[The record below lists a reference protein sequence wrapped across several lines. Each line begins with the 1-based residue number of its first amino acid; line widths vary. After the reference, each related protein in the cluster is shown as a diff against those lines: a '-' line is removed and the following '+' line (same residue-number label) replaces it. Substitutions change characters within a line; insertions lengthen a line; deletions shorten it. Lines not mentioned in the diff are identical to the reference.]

1 VKIDL
6 IVFPM
11 HDWIKCEKEG
21 FRTRDAHLIK
31 CFEKNKNIDKILVV
45 DRPVTLPE
53 MFLKKRFWRVRN
65 GKVIKKRS
73 SSFLTK
79 VSEKIYV
86 LDTFS
91 YQVIQPLIYKR
102 DWWDYIFRRSEI
114 IKKINDAISFLNLE
128 NKVLFLWTPMSTGV
142 IGKLGEQIV
151 AFDTLDNWVKHP
163 EMKDKRGW
171 IKRGYEIIKDRADV
185 IFANSKETQKFM
197 SNPKTNPIFIPNG
210 VDKDF
215 FQIKEN
221 KIPKDL
227 KNIAKPIIG
236 YAGKIAKRLDVNLV
250 SFIAKELPNMSFV
263 FIGQLLD
270 KKWVDP
276 LFKFKNIYFLGDKH
290 YKQLPYYLANFNVC
304 IIPHNVWS
312 FKSGENS
319 IKLYEY
325 LSAGKPTVST
335 NIPGVDIFKD
345 NITVANNKEEFL
357 AGIIYYLEKIKSDT
371 GLSDRLKDIIKKEY
385 TWEAKADFMMNRII
399 KYFYKINRNNKL

>member
-1 VKIDL
+1 MKIDL

-11 HDWIKCEKEG
+11 HDWVKCEKEG

-53 MFLKKRFWRVRN
+53 ILLKKKFWRVRK
-65 GKVIKKRS
+65 GKAIKKRS

-86 LDTFS
+86 LDIFS

-114 IKKINDAISFLNLE
+114 IKKINDAISFLNL
-128 NKVLFLWTPMSTGV
+128 NNRVLFLWTPMATGV
-142 IGKLGEQIV
+142 IGKLGEQMV
-151 AFDTLDNWVKHP
+151 AFDTLDNWTRHP

-236 YAGKIAKRLDVNLV
+236 YAGKIAKRLDADLV
-250 SFIAKELPNMSFV
+250 SFIAKELPIMNFV

-270 KKWVDP
+270 KKWVKP

-290 YKQLPYYLANFNVC
+290 YAQLPYYLANFDVC
-304 IIPHNVWS
+304 IIPHNV
-312 FKSGENS
+312 GALENEGDP
-319 IKLYEY
+319 IKIYEY
-325 LSAGKPTVST
+325 LASGKPVVTT
-335 NIPGVDIFKD
+335 NIAGVNIFEKY
-345 NITVANNKEEFL
+345 ITVANNKEEFL
-357 AGIIYYLEKIKSDT
+357 NGIIYWYK
-371 GLSDRLKDIIKKEY
+371 RANKDKNLPDMLRAKVGK
-385 TWEAKADFMMNRII
+385 THSWNMKADFILNEILE
-399 KYFYKINRNNKL
+399 KFYKNNGG